1 MPSMYLESE
10 SWKRNLLKEDD
21 ALAMMSLRWGPR
33 DYFMGNWTYGSE
45 AWDRNKIEI
54 QVWELVE
61 TKKLGQFTWEKCR
74 VRKQ

>member
-1 MPSMYLESE
+1 MGCLGDLSMYLESE

-61 TKKLGQFTWEKCR
+61 TKKLGQFTWEK
-74 VRKQ
+74 V